1 MVKQTVRDDAV
12 LTAMAQDA
20 VRQSE
25 KYHSPC
31 FVGFLDEREQR
42 LLRNL
47 MEKTRNENYMF
58 WGGYEAAER
67 VVFGAFPA
75 CADPEPGEFPFSAV
89 TVSYREQDDLCHRDF
104 LGALMALGIER
115 STVGDIL
122 TEPGRCVLF
131 LRKEVLPYVLQQI
144 RKIGAVGVTVTPGA
158 EQPYPEGR
166 RFRTISTVVSA
177 LRADCVVTAC
187 TGLSRE
193 KAKSRIS
200 AGLVAVNYEI
210 CDSPSM
216 LLRQGD
222 VLSVRGVGK
231 FRLEET
237 GRLTRKGRIGIEIKK
252 YLS

>member
-1 MVKQTVRDDAV
+1 MIKQTVRDDA
-12 LTAMAQDA
+12 LLEAMAQDA
-20 VRQSE
+20 LRQCE
-25 KYHSPC
+25 TWHRPC
-31 FVGFLDEREQR
+31 FIGFLDEREQC
-42 LLRNL
+42 LVRNL
-47 MEKTRNENYMF
+47 MEKTGNENYMF
-58 WGGYEAAER
+58 WGGYAAAER

-75 CADPEPGEFPFSAV
+75 YLVPEESCFPFSPV
-89 TVSYREQDDLCHRDF
+89 TVSFREIDGLCHRDF

-131 LRKEVLPYVLQQI
+131 LREEVLPYVLQQI

-166 RFRTISTVVSA
+166 RFRTISAVVSA
-177 LRADCVVTAC
+177 LRADCIAAAC

-193 KAKSRIS
+193 KAKSQIS
-200 AGLVAVNYEI
+200 AGLVSVNYAI
-210 CDSPSM
+210 CLSPSQ
-216 LLRQGD
+216 LLCQGD
-222 VLSVRGVGK
+222 VLSIQGSGK

-237 GRLTRKGRIGIEIKK
+237 GRMTRKGRIAIQIKK